1 MNYNTATNTVTYT
14 EGLDLYVGKQ
24 ANASG
29 DRFVD
34 INQDGLV
41 DNIYAEYAQS
51 NTIVN
56 NTVYY
61 SLSVVNGSVMPYAVE
76 NVDLG
81 ASIYND
87 YDSVAK
93 QVKRDLA
100 AYCSDTILGQEHT
113 ADGKSKRVE
122 FTDSVKYLKWKS
134 SAPVGVSRGT
144 VHAEHANY
152 FLWDTI
158 TLYRSALLGFKGTIL
173 WCQRQ
178 FDWFW
183 GFG

>member
-1 MNYNTATNTVTYT
+1 VTYT

-61 SLSVVNGSVMPYAVE
+61 SLSVVNGSVMP
-76 NVDLG
+76 
-81 ASIYND
+81 
-87 YDSVAK
+87 
-93 QVKRDLA
+93 
-100 AYCSDTILGQEHT
+100 
-113 ADGKSKRVE
+113 
-122 FTDSVKYLKWKS
+122 
-134 SAPVGVSRGT
+134 
-144 VHAEHANY
+144 
-152 FLWDTI
+152 
-158 TLYRSALLGFKGTIL
+158 
-173 WCQRQ
+173 
-178 FDWFW
+178 
-183 GFG
+183 